1 MDLLRI
7 LDTTPEPPIIDP
19 SHFNLEYDVR
29 NGDYRLITPLSDFQK
44 ELIDQIVSLH
54 YSDILKFY
62 ERIGQDEKNQLESTQ
77 DQVILDSL
85 ETLLL
90 NTQLVVN
97 HPYLLITHY
106 MPKSLVTRDI
116 SQLLSAT
123 SGKFKI
129 LGYLM
134 ESYIE
139 CRNKLYKDK
148 KRRTNGAGS
157 ATSSPPETHIVV
169 VSRPGKTV
177 DLLEGFLTSF
187 KVNIRKYHG
196 TKPRDMNRKLHNVTV
211 HLIPSKKEEMNKEM
225 MKELLE
231 NRISVCFLFDITCL
245 NNSGQDQD
253 MNDFILALLFN
264 KREARSS
271 PAPMVR
277 LVPINTVDHIAIY
290 FREKS
295 NSNRDSL
302 TRYLKPMIA
311 AIVVLRDRV
320 GVIPSELRPIYA
332 TNLSYLNDWLS
343 SLDTDKI
350 LDWPL
355 PQLPSIPEF
364 TSLDV
369 EMSLLTEVRYDPEED
384 QKVNEHDDVE
394 LVLRNMVK
402 KQREQQ
408 HILYYELKRLVQ
420 DYLTNPLKIR
430 NVAFVI
436 GIHNMND
443 ASPLQSRLLTHT
455 LIHQFGVHSMVLRT
469 RNDHLRTFDCI
480 TKIRNTDVLTVYQQ
494 MSKIADDINVI
505 QRKMN
510 YLDAR
515 IGKASKIAKSF
526 EGIFT
531 CLKNEVVSLPVNNS
545 QVTVYSEFYNFQ
557 ALVKG
562 MRHRKT
568 NLINESTYLKEQ
580 IDEAIK
586 STNDSHQKLEVLH
599 ANLRM
604 ESMCV
609 SGLNYR
615 PHGKLDKD
623 EELSSLKDEVSRL
636 TCLQEK
642 QSNRIGL
649 ILGKINDT
657 HLRARLNKK

>member
-106 MPKSLVTRDI
+106 MPKSLTTRDI

-139 CRNKLYKDK
+139 CRSKVFKDK
-148 KRRTNGAGS
+148 KRRTNGAGN
-157 ATSSPPETHIVV
+157 ATSPQPETHIVV

-177 DLLEGFLTSF
+177 DFLEGFLTSF

-196 TKPRDMNRKLHNVTV
+196 TKPRDMNRKVHNVTV
-211 HLIPSKKEEMNKEM
+211 HLIPSKKKEMNNEM

-231 NRISVCFLFDITCL
+231 NPISVCFLFDITCL

-264 KREARSS
+264 KRETRSS

-295 NSNRDSL
+295 NSKRDSL
-302 TRYLKPMIA
+302 TRYLKPVIA

-343 SLDTDKI
+343 SLDTEKI

-355 PQLPSIPEF
+355 PQLPSIPKF
-364 TSLDV
+364 TSQDV

-384 QKVNEHDDVE
+384 QEVKEHSDLE
-394 LVLRNMVK
+394 LGLTNTVK

-443 ASPLQSRLLTHT
+443 ASSSQSRLLTHT
-455 LIHQFGVHSMVLRT
+455 LIHQFGVHSMVLKT
-469 RNDHLRTFDCI
+469 KNDHLRTFDCI
-480 TKIRNTDVLTVYQQ
+480 SKIRNTDVLTVYQQ

-505 QRKMN
+505 QRKVN
-510 YLDAR
+510 YSDIR
-515 IGKASKIAKSF
+515 IGRAIKIAKSF
-526 EGIFT
+526 EGVYT
-531 CLKNEVVSLPVNNS
+531 SLKNEMASLPVHNS
-545 QVTVYSEFYNFQ
+545 LVTEYSEFYNFQ
-557 ALVKG
+557 ALVKHI
-562 MRHRKT
+562 RHRRT
-568 NLINESTYLKEQ
+568 NLKNESSYLKEQ
-580 IDEAIK
+580 IEEAIK
-586 STNDSHQKLEVLH
+586 SISDSHQRLEVLH
-599 ANLRM
+599 DSLRT
-604 ESMCV
+604 ESRRV
-609 SGLNYR
+609 SELDY
-615 PHGKLDKD
+615 HLHAKLEKD
-623 EELSSLKDEVSRL
+623 QELCALGDEISRL

-642 QSNRIGL
+642 QSNQMSL
-649 ILGKINDT
+649 ILEKLNDT